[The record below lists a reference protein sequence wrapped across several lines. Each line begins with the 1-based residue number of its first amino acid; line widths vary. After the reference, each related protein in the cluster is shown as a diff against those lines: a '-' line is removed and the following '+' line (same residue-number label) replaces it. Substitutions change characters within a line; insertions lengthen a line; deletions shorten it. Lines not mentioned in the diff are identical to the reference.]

1 MGGRPFVYTPPQ
13 CSADL
18 MGGRPFVYKAPIEA
32 PPTRVVGALISRGV
46 AGVGSWEVGQWL
58 PFNAQDPWCRS
69 RGLAH
74 QTQYQKGDY

>member
-32 PPTRVVGALISRGV
+32 PTTRVVGALISRGV
-46 AGVGSWEVGQWL
+46 AGVGAWEVG
-58 PFNAQDPWCRS
+58 
-69 RGLAH
+69 H
-74 QTQYQKGDY
+74 